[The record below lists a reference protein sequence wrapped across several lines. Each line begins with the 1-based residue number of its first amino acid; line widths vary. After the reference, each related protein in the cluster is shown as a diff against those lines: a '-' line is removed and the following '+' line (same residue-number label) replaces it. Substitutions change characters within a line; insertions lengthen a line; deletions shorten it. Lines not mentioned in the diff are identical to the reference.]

1 MKENIEGAEV
11 RLEGLQESSVECF
24 ENERTLL
31 DATKSVHKKIYCKP
45 LREYINGE
53 VLYRE
58 INKNNWFKILK
69 APSGE
74 DVTLPTIFRMVM
86 DRELKRIQEAPN
98 YMPSSEVEKII
109 KEVIQ
114 KNDGSV
120 LKTISKLLNRGIAK
134 VEELQPKQL
143 N

>member
-1 MKENIEGAEV
+1 
-11 RLEGLQESSVECF
+11 
-24 ENERTLL
+24 
-31 DATKSVHKKIYCKP
+31 
-45 LREYINGE
+45 
-53 VLYRE
+53 
-58 INKNNWFKILK
+58 
-69 APSGE
+69 
-74 DVTLPTIFRMVM
+74 MVM